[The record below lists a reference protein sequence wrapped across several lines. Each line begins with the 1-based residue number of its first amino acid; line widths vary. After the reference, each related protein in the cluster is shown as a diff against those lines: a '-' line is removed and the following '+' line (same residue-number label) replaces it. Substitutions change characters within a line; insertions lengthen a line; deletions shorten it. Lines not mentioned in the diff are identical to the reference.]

1 MSKWL
6 SAISAVRRGVTLTN
20 AQTWRKTGTAVAAS
34 SAFLTA
40 LMGFALAQGWLGTEL
55 SPQTIMEI
63 SSLLVSVVFAVLSY
77 LNVATDE
84 AQGPKPKQNKT
95 EPPGNPFLDGQ

>member
-6 SAISAVRRGVTLTN
+6 SVLRVVQRGVTLTN
-20 AQTWRKTGTAVAAS
+20 AQTWRVTGTAVAAS

-40 LMGFALAQGWLGTEL
+40 LTGFALSQGWIGDEI
-55 SPQTIMEI
+55 SPQTIMEV
-63 SSLLVSVVFAVLSY
+63 SSLLVSAVFAVLSY

-84 AQGPKPKQNKT
+84 EQGIKPKAKRD
-95 EPPGNPFLDGQ
+95 EGSPFL

>member
-6 SAISAVRRGVTLTN
+6 SVLRVVQRGVTLTN
-20 AQTWRKTGTAVAAS
+20 AQTWRVTGTAVAAS

-40 LMGFALAQGWLGTEL
+40 LAGFALSQGWLGEEI
-55 SPQTIMEI
+55 SPQTIMEV
-63 SSLLVSVVFAVLSY
+63 SSLLVSAVFAALSY

-84 AQGPKPKQNKT
+84 EQGIKPKKRD
-95 EPPGNPFLDGQ
+95 EESPFL